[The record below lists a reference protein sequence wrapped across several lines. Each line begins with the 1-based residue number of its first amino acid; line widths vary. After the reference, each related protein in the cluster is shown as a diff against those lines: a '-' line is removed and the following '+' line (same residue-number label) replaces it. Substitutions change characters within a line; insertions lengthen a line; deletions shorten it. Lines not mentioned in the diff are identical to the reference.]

1 MFSVVKF
8 LASSAPSRISKDSRC
23 YWKRCLTP
31 SASAAKK
38 TRSAISFCPPSATD
52 HVSDI
57 QVDALGN
64 LTAIQRGKLYPDF
77 KVMIAAHMDEIGMMV
92 TAVDSNGLI
101 QFTNIGGIDP
111 RILPG
116 LRVKVGPNRT
126 AGVILW
132 KPIHLGRDMKA
143 VPLDS
148 LRIDV
153 GADDK
158 SAAKPG
164 DRIAFDSGFAR
175 LSPTVVRGKAFD
187 DRAGCAILI
196 DILQAGPYPVTIAA
210 AFTVQEEIGLRGAKV
225 AAQRLKPAAAI
236 VLEGTYAFDVPNPN
250 FETDAGDL
258 LTNPATRFGEGAV
271 ITLSDR
277 QMITDP
283 RVLAF
288 LRETA
293 ETNDI
298 PYQVKTMDGGGTD
311 GGAIHTAQA
320 GIPTMPISAPC
331 RYIHTP
337 AALLHLDDYASVLNL
352 SRAALNRLTPTTFE
366 RA

>member
-1 MFSVVKF
+1 MLLETLSNAIGVSGEEDEVRN
-8 LASSAPSRISKDSRC
+8 LILPAIRDH
-23 YWKRCLTP
+23 
-31 SASAAKK
+31 AA
-38 TRSAISFCPPSATD
+38 
-52 HVSDI
+52 DI
-57 QVDALGN
+57 EVDALGN
-64 LTAIQRGKLYPDF
+64 LTAIQRGAVYPEF
-77 KVMIAAHMDEIGMMV
+77 TVMIAAHMDEIGMMV

-116 LRVKVGPNRT
+116 LRVKVGPQRT
-126 AGVILW
+126 PGVILW
-132 KPIHLGRDMKA
+132 KPIHLGRDMKT

-175 LSPTVVRGKAFD
+175 LSPKVLRGKAFD
-187 DRAGCAILI
+187 DRVGCSILI
-196 DILQAGPYPVTIAA
+196 DILRAGPYPVTIAA

-225 AAQRLKPAAAI
+225 AAQRLKPDAAI
-236 VLEGTYAFDVPNPN
+236 VLEGTYANDVPDPN
-250 FETDAGDL
+250 READAGDL
-258 LTNPATRFGEGAV
+258 PRNPGTRFGEGAV

-283 RVLAF
+283 RVFAF

-298 PYQVKTMDGGGTD
+298 PYQVKTMAGGGTD

-337 AALLHLDDYASVLNL
+337 TALLNLDDYESALNL
-352 SRAALNRLTPTTFE
+352 SQAILNRLTPQTFQ